1 MSKRVTAIIEEA
13 RKLTHEERLDLLDQ
27 LRIELS
33 ADDADEGTREE
44 IEAAWLEEVERR
56 METARRG
63 ETTSIGHDEMMQK
76 LRGLIRRP

>member
-33 ADDADEGTREE
+33 TDDADEGTREE
-44 IEAAWLEEVERR
+44 IKAAWLEEVERR
-56 METARRG
+56 MEKARRG
-63 ETTSIGHDEMMQK
+63 DATSIGHDEMMQK